1 MIIIRKLTHKCK
13 RRPELSN
20 HDTIDC
26 DISQFGR
33 LKLKTKTHGNRE
45 RSTNIHLACKTGKVK
60 RMLEE
65 LAEGADVNAVDGG
78 GFTPIMDA
86 INSGLT
92 MLHRSPDVDSV
103 FPIQAALIEP
113 TTA

>member
-13 RRPELSN
+13 RRPELRN
-20 HDTIDC
+20 YDTIDC
-26 DISQFGR
+26 DISQFNR
-33 LKLKTKTHGNRE
+33 LKLKTKTFGNRE
-45 RSTNIHLACKTGKVK
+45 RSTVLHLACKTGNVK